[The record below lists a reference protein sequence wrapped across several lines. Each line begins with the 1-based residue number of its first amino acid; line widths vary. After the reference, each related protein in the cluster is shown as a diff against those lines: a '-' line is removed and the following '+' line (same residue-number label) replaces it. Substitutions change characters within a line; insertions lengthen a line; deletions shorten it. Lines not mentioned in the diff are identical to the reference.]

1 MSLHA
6 SRQALNSNAQWRPL
20 LPRCIGKSRSMVIQ
34 AQSQPAGSTVVAE
47 PVQQQQT
54 KQQLLQP
61 QDAYTL
67 VDIRTQTK

>member
-1 MSLHA
+1 
-6 SRQALNSNAQWRPL
+6 
-20 LPRCIGKSRSMVIQ
+20 MVIQ